1 MLNINIFHHFQKQY
15 DPKNTTTLHEKQDT
29 CKCHHVGE
37 WSIRTGLHLQD
48 LFLDRNS
55 MHSSPQFVY
64 SFSSLK
70 FHCHTFLYIIDTF
83 LIMFQKYD
91 LLLKQ
96 LIVILSKNS
105 SEERV
110 DYSAQVQDSYSSSS
124 ISMNRSIEISMNLSI
139 PSDRCDASFGF
150 LALNLK
156 KKMKNFY
163 SLLPFSLQMD
173 V

>member
-1 MLNINIFHHFQKQY
+1 MKNRIHVNVIMLVNGRLGHAYICK
-15 DPKNTTTLHEKQDT
+15 T
-29 CKCHHVGE
+29 CF
-37 WSIRTGLHLQD
+37 WTGIACIL
-48 LFLDRNS
+48 
-55 MHSSPQFVY
+55 QFVY